1 MHKARPRA
9 QTPRWSRTEL
19 VRGILRPGLDDA
31 VAGPDV
37 VQQKITVGMDDLV
50 AERCRHGESP
60 AIDHG
65 TGWRR
70 GDGLDVTD
78 IAADPLEQ
86 RLPDLGIGSGRQVG
100 IARRGLR
107 AANKLSEVVD
117 IGQT

>member
-9 QTPRWSRTEL
+9 QAPKWSRTEL
-19 VRGILRPGLDDA
+19 VRSILRPGLDNA

-37 VQQKITVGMDDLV
+37 VQQKVTVGMDDLV

-65 TGWRR
+65 AGRRRRDSLAMTG
-70 GDGLDVTD
+70 

-86 RLPDLGIGSGRQVG
+86 RLPGLGIGSGRQLG
-100 IARRGLR
+100 ITRRGLR
-107 AANKLSEVVD
+107 AADELSEGVD